1 MIFGT
6 NRTVRVWAY
15 TRPADLR
22 KGYNGLYGLV
32 KQELGRDPLSG
43 ELYLFTN
50 RRRNSCKILC
60 WDGTGLCIFMKRLE
74 DGCFACLWREDTGS
88 LQLTPSELALFVEGC
103 KLVGRESLSPEERT
117 PIPAALKSPR

>member
-32 KQELGRDPLSG
+32 KRNPSASDVLSG
-43 ELYLFTN
+43 
-50 RRRNSCKILC
+50 RAIRDRDVS
-60 WDGTGLCIFMKRLE
+60 
-74 DGCFACLWREDTGS
+74 
-88 LQLTPSELALFVEGC
+88 
-103 KLVGRESLSPEERT
+103 
-117 PIPAALKSPR
+117 